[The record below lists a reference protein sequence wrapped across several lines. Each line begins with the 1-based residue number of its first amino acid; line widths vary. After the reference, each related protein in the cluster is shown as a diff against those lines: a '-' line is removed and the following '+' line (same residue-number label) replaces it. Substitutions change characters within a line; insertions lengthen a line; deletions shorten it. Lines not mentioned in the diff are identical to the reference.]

1 MELNDLLEREKIDP
15 ASVLVF
21 RHSPKEE
28 ALFKVMPWFI
38 TEKPQVFNAY
48 QQTQTPRVE
57 KQLTRAMYVAAFF
70 GHESDKAAFVGL
82 YEKKGQS
89 IITAEQLRR
98 KPEHRELLKYAHDDS
113 GPERL
118 WFDLVLTQV
127 YAKWKG
133 RLIISWPGPAI
144 VWSRW
149 ANNNHFPVDAILDE
163 SVFSGALQNWREL
176 VFSWSDLHVIP
187 QRWKDVLSRWRGVY
201 YIWDSRDRRG
211 YGGSSTGSQ
220 GLYQRWIDY
229 AKRGH
234 GGNKL
239 LKLRKPKTFQFSI
252 LEWAAPD
259 MEDCE
264 ILERER
270 MLKERLH
277 SRAPHGLNDN

>member
-1 MELNDLLEREKIDP
+1 LKSDKT
-15 ASVLVF
+15 LVGKG
-21 RHSPKEE
+21 PL
-28 ALFKVMPWFI
+28 AMPWTGKAMLVCIDKLTCGKMHGLSSHSFA
-38 TEKPQVFNAY
+38 VFS
-48 QQTQTPRVE
+48 TGCCSV
-57 KQLTRAMYVAAFF
+57 
-70 GHESDKAAFVGL
+70 DGL

-270 MLKERLH
+270 MWKERLH

>member
-1 MELNDLLEREKIDP
+1 MELNDLLEREKIDL

-21 RHSPKEE
+21 RHSPKED

-57 KQLTRAMYVAAFF
+57 KQLSRAKYVAAFF

-82 YEKKGQS
+82 YEKKKES
-89 IITAEQLRR
+89 TITAEQLRR

-118 WFDLVLTQV
+118 WFDLELTDM
-127 YAKWKG
+127 YAQWKG
-133 RLIISWPGPAI
+133 KLIIQWPRPAR

-149 ANNNHFPVDAILDE
+149 ANSNHFPVDAILHE
-163 SVFSGALQNWREL
+163 SVFSGALPNWREM
-176 VFSWSDLHVIP
+176 VFSWSDLQVIP
-187 QRWKDVLSRWRGVY
+187 QRWIDVLSRWRGVY

-211 YGGSSTGSQ
+211 YVGSATGAE

-259 MEDCE
+259 MEDAE

-270 MLKERLH
+270 MWKARLH
-277 SRAPHGLNDN
+277 TRAPHGLNDN